1 MSLRRVLSPEN
12 IQLVQRL
19 NFALVFAVVASSVRL
34 LFLHSAAGMCLLP
47 ASKTRTV
54 YRICLKA
61 SNESEF
67 IRCMLTSII
76 RFVLSLLGG
85 VSGTLSC
92 SFWLV
97 CRLSRDLPSA
107 RQAVLGLICNWFRH
121 QDGSISKRL
130 PLLHDAT

>member
-54 YRICLKA
+54 NKICLKA
-61 SNESEF
+61 RHREF